1 MVILYQLYSAENVLI
16 AWDQGSGHFQPGWTN
31 TITQKASLAHDISLF
46 EMAHPMIFVS
56 SPRTPHWKVSI
67 GLCLVGF
74 VSDTLKLL
82 NALHLSFFKT
92 RFQPRLAH

>member
-56 SPRTPHWKVSI
+56 SPRTPHPPRGSLEGINRSLLSWICIRYTKVAQ
-67 GLCLVGF
+67 CF
-74 VSDTLKLL
+74 TPELL
-82 NALHLSFFKT
+82 
-92 RFQPRLAH
+92 QD